1 MNEVIKWNDLPRPSR
16 SLPCNALP
24 FGILQDVCRTLD
36 ARGVDEKWKVVA
48 ALFSDVFDVGRIRY
62 IDSIP
67 ISNKS
72 SPTVRMLEDLWSCRS
87 LTIGEFVNTLKK
99 ERSLKQLRDRLN
111 EYIKGSIP
119 EKDCRM
125 SSDSSTLIEDP
136 RPEVRFIWS
145 MVCRIIDSE
154 YRLSMVECMV
164 RT

>member
-48 ALFSDVFDVGRIRY
+48 ALFSDAFDVERIQY
-62 IDSIP
+62 IESMSI
-67 ISNKS
+67 SQKS
-72 SPTVRMLEDLWSCRS
+72 SPTVRMLEDLWSCKS
-87 LTIGEFVNTLKK
+87 VTIGAFLNTLKK

-125 SSDSSTLIEDP
+125 SSGSSNLTEDP
-136 RPEVRFIWS
+136 RPEVRVS
-145 MVCRIIDSE
+145 NVSTCTHVRIFEVPVQNSYSD
-154 YRLSMVECMV
+154 
-164 RT
+164 